1 MAAKQK
7 GKTEESSATTKR
19 GRGRPRAY
27 NKDIVEFLIVTSG
40 RRTERGA
47 VEYDK
52 ASTVWGII
60 QDCYKADRKAN
71 AWAEYYID
79 PKGRDV
85 FHVSIMSALGRLDD
99 PDRILRM
106 AREIAEK
113 RVSTRAAVAWIRRC
127 RFADGSRAVGTAAQ
141 LRQELLRA
149 CNDFLA
155 RYPDTDR
162 DGIVEAVDRFRED
175 VQRSLL

>member
-1 MAAKQK
+1 MLVAA
-7 GKTEESSATTKR
+7 
-19 GRGRPRAY
+19 
-27 NKDIVEFLIVTSG
+27 SG

-47 VEYDK
+47 VEFHK
-52 ASTVWGII
+52 LAAAHQVIAE
-60 QDCYKADRKAN
+60 CYKADRDAN

-79 PKGRDV
+79 PKRKDV
-85 FHVSIMSALGRLDD
+85 FHGSILAALGRLDD
-99 PDRILRM
+99 PERILHM

-113 RVSTRAAVAWIRRC
+113 RVPTRAAVAWIRRC